1 MASSPNRA
9 DPAYG
14 GQAIYSRAFLKVY
27 DFVAYDVNSRFF
39 WRCPRSRL
47 VALYD
52 ANLSARHLDIGVG
65 AGLVLDESSFPVP
78 APDLTL
84 MDLNPNSLAAAAARV
99 SRYAPRTH
107 RANVLKPWGLPPASF
122 DSVAMCH
129 LLHCLPGAL
138 PQKAAIACGHARE
151 ALAPGGALFG
161 ATILGKGVE
170 LSPPGRATVA
180 IANRL
185 GVLSNLDDDREG
197 LEAALATAF
206 SDYEIEVVGTV
217 ALFAARAT

>member
-1 MASSPNRA
+1 MASSLNRA
-9 DPAYG
+9 DPAYA
-14 GQAIYSRAFLKVY
+14 GQAIYSRAFLKVH
-27 DFVAYDVNSRFF
+27 DFVAYDINSRFF

-65 AGLVLDESSFPVP
+65 AGLVLDESSFP
-78 APDLTL
+78 APTPELTL
-84 MDLNPNSLAAAAARV
+84 MDLNPNSLAAAANRV
-99 SRYAPRTH
+99 GRYAPRTH
-107 RANVLKPWGLPPASF
+107 RANVLEPWGLPRASF

-138 PQKAAIACGHARE
+138 PQKAAVAFGHARE
-151 ALAPGGALFG
+151 ALAPGGILFG
-161 ATILGKGVE
+161 ATILGRGVE
-170 LSPPGRATVA
+170 LSLPARGTVA

-197 LEAALATAF
+197 LEAALATPF
-206 SDYEIEVVGTV
+206 SDYEVEVVGTV
-217 ALFAARAT
+217 ALFTARAT